1 MGAWDGEMEG
11 VDSKGHR
18 VSPNHSHA
26 SSGSITQKGCLE
38 RGDPAETPS
47 LAPDPS
53 HPTPTPPHAYPT
65 PTQPSSP
72 THRISGVGSGF
83 TSMLSPKNTGSIR
96 GLISRAG
103 VLGGWAGGC
112 GDSQGHRVT

>member
-1 MGAWDGEMEG
+1 MWAWDGEVEG
-11 VDSKGHR
+11 VDSKGRR

-38 RGDPAETPS
+38 QGEPAETPS
-47 LAPDPS
+47 LAPHPS
-53 HPTPTPPHAYPT
+53 HPHPT

-83 TSMLSPKNTGSIR
+83 SSMLSPKNTGSIR

-112 GDSQGHRVT
+112 GESQGCRVT

>member
-1 MGAWDGEMEG
+1 MGAWDGEMEC

-26 SSGSITQKGCLE
+26 SSGRITQKGCLE
-38 RGDPAETPS
+38 RGDPAKTPS
-47 LAPDPS
+47 LAPHPS
-53 HPTPTPPHAYPT
+53 HPT

-103 VLGGWAGGC
+103 VFGGWAGGC